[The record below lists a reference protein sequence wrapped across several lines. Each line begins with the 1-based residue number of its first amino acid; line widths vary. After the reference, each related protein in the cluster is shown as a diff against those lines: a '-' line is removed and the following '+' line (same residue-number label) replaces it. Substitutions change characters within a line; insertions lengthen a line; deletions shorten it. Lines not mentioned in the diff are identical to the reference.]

1 MIRKFWEYMNA
12 PAGEYRRCA
21 SCQRLRDV
29 YRYLSKHRGRCKCGS
44 GQFREPRAIYWHE
57 RLRIILRFI

>member
-1 MIRKFWEYMNA
+1 MLRRFRDYMNA

-29 YRYLSKHRGRCKCGS
+29 WRFLAKHKGRCVCGS
-44 GQFREPRAIYWHE
+44 GQFREPTRVFWHE
-57 RLRIILRFI
+57 RLRIILRII